1 MTPDAAHLALLALAG
16 LVGGIGITALGPGGV
31 LPTIGLY
38 LFSGLGPSGVAGTAI
53 VTHVATGL
61 LGTAAYAR
69 SGQLRDPG
77 TRRCAAVIAG
87 AAVAGTPLGVL
98 LNTRVGGRGF
108 GILLACAVAVTAV
121 LVLVRDART
130 RRTSTA
136 DGPDAAATRDG
147 IGAQVPTGRAVAVGL
162 VVSVTAGLFGLGGPM
177 LSVPLLIVCGLPV
190 LAALAAA
197 QAQSVVIATVG
208 SLAYVGQGAVDWKLA
223 AVVGLPELAGVLIGW
238 RIAHALPARRLTRAL
253 VVCLLVLAPYLA
265 WHT

>member
-1 MTPDAAHLALLALAG
+1 MTPDAAHLAVLACAG

-31 LPTIGLY
+31 IPTIGLF

-69 SGQLRDPG
+69 SGQLRDPA
-77 TRRCAAVIAG
+77 TRRCAAALAG

-108 GILLACAVAVTAV
+108 GILLAVAVAVTAL

-130 RRTSTA
+130 GKGA
-136 DGPDAAATRDG
+136 VPAPDAAG
-147 IGAQVPTGRAVAVGL
+147 VPVGRAVLVGF

-190 LAALAAA
+190 LSALAAA
-197 QAQSVVIATVG
+197 QAQSVVVAAVG
-208 SLAYVGQGAVDWKLA
+208 SIAYVGQGAVDWGLA
-223 AVVGLPELAGVLIGW
+223 AVVGVPELAGVLVGW

-265 WHT
+265 WHA